1 VSGAGTTSREIDGW
15 SMYSWANHGWET
27 TVGTVLAGPWLLA
40 LATKHRNRH
49 ATLFSVGPLHVRT
62 ESYPSLVITVAALA
76 QIVVLPWLGAAS
88 DGRGSTRR
96 WLALACVAGSA
107 VAVAFAA
114 TSGGDYVAAGVLML
128 AGTLAYGSSNVL
140 YNAFLPRIAPPGR
153 REEISSRGFAFGYLG
168 GGLLLALNLGLLLA
182 HNALGIEKAT
192 AVRICFVSAGIWW
205 GGFGLWALRRFPQ
218 RSSRVSVVDH
228 GGARRELADALRAL
242 RGAPHTRRYLI
253 AYLLFSDAISAVIAL
268 SSTFITHQLFGDSAS
283 RAATFLFA
291 LILLIQFVAMAGAVL
306 FARLSLRWGTKR
318 TIMLSLGVWCG
329 VIVYAY
335 VALQSKAQ
343 AVLVGVVIGLVLG
356 GSQALARAVWARL
369 VPPGR
374 EATFFGVYEVANEGT
389 AWIAPLL
396 FTIVVNV
403 TGSFRQAILSLL
415 LLFVAGLVLLGLT
428 DIARA
433 EKEFGGSAH

>member
-1 VSGAGTTSREIDGW
+1 
-15 SMYSWANHGWET
+15 
-27 TVGTVLAGPWLLA
+27 
-40 LATKHRNRH
+40 
-49 ATLFSVGPLHVRT
+49 
-62 ESYPSLVITVAALA
+62 
-76 QIVVLPWLGAAS
+76 
-88 DGRGSTRR
+88 
-96 WLALACVAGSA
+96 
-107 VAVAFAA
+107 
-114 TSGGDYVAAGVLML
+114 ML

-182 HNALGIEKAT
+182 HHALGISKAT
-192 AVRICFVSAGIWW
+192 AVRICFVSAGVWW
-205 GGFGLWALRRFPQ
+205 AAFGLWALQRFPR
-218 RSSRVSVVDH
+218 RSSRVALIDH
-228 GGARRELADALRAL
+228 GGARKELVAALGAL

-253 AYLLFSDAISAVIAL
+253 AYLLFSDAISAVLAL

-318 TIMLSLGVWCG
+318 TIMLSLVVWCA

-343 AVLVGVVIGLVLG
+343 AVLVGVIIGLVLG
-356 GSQALARAVWARL
+356 GSQALARALWARL
-369 VPPGR
+369 VPVGR

-415 LLFVAGLVLLGLT
+415 VLFVAGLVMLGLT
-428 DIARA
+428 DVKCA
-433 EKEFGGSAH
+433 EREFGGSAH